1 MNKIYKLV
9 WSKVRNTW
17 VVVSEKAKGHGKNAS
32 SEKNRTILKSVIL
45 MALLGSFLT
54 VGTSSVSALTQDEE
68 DSIVNAII
76 QRLETEKKIPHYLSI
91 NVPKYEASKLNYNN
105 DAAEKDLYGI
115 AIGAETQTNEE
126 GIAIGRGAKIYK
138 GEEWRPFGTGK
149 LLWPESRQYS
159 MNPLQEVDAEK
170 FRGEYDI
177 HYTRGRN
184 GIAIGTSAQVY
195 EAMGIAIGYKAQA
208 SAPDQ
213 NSAVAPQVAIGAFAE
228 ASGVDAIA
236 IGTGATSRMY
246 GGVSVGYGAFN
257 YGKGYYGIA
266 IGEFSRTEKEGGI
279 ALGYRA
285 MAQGDRSLAL
295 GWYTRALYSDGVA
308 LGNGS
313 VLDRGPTSHAYLD
326 NDWDVKRT
334 IQNQLSPVSIG
345 SSRQTW
351 GTAENK
357 NFPHPPT
364 SKRQLINLAAGTE
377 DSDAVNV
384 AQLKVVDKK
393 VTNLSNNIDT
403 VKPHYFSITASP
415 TAPTSPFSNYHN
427 NGTYNTEHALA
438 IGEGVRAASDYSV
451 ALGYEAINQSEWT
464 NEREPDGRPKK
475 VTSYYSMSFLE
486 ERLGLS
492 RFHGESAVSM
502 VRGAHSLAIGDR
514 AMTNDTMGI
523 ALGYKAIT
531 GVRGES
537 NSVAPQIAI
546 GALAE
551 ATGWSTVAMGTGATA
566 ESNNSIAI
574 GTGAYTKKRDSND
587 IHSMAFGTYSRTEGT
602 ESMAFGHHAKVWGD
616 RSIAFG
622 AGSEAKGSSGVALG
636 YSSVADR
643 ERSLDPY
650 LKGEGKV
657 SETVYGT
664 LGAVSIGNPN
674 EPYEYDN
681 IRVGWSTA
689 KGTRQLINLAA
700 GSADTDAVNV
710 AQLKVVDKKVDHL
723 WTQFNMAGPHY
734 FSVSALTRDRISNY
748 NNDATDGS
756 ERALA
761 IGEDVYA
768 NDYSVAIGYGAVNHD
783 WKLNNPETGKS
794 ERVKTK
800 YDMSGLAQRL
810 DSDYIRREPVE
821 FKNIGSHS
829 VAIGDHAETNQTMSV
844 AIGYKAQAGLYSV
857 VKETVMP
864 QIAIGALANAYGD
877 STIALGT
884 GATATT
890 NDSIAIG
897 TGAHVQ
903 PMSVDND
910 IYSMALGHT
919 VCRRQRKTW
928 HSDIMP
934 RLLLIRPLQSVQ
946 AQHQVHPAVLLWATV
961 RWRTERNR

>member
-17 VVVSEKAKGHGKNAS
+17 VVASEIAKGHGKNSS
-32 SEKNRTILKSVIL
+32 SERSGTILKSVIL

-54 VGTSSVSALTQDEE
+54 AGMPSVSALTQEEE

-105 DAAEKDLYGI
+105 DAAVNDLYGI

-138 GEEWRPFGTGK
+138 GTEWRDFGTGK

-257 YGKGYYGIA
+257 YGPGYYGIS

-285 MAQGDRSLAL
+285 MAQGGRSLAL

-326 NDWDVKRT
+326 NDWLVKRT
-334 IQNQLSPVSIG
+334 LENQLSPVSIG
-345 SSRQTW
+345 NSRQTW
-351 GTAENK
+351 DTTENK

-364 SKRQLINLAAGTE
+364 SKRQLVNLAAGTE

-403 VKPHYFSITASP
+403 VKPHYFSITATETGS
-415 TAPTSPFSNYHN
+415 SSNYNN
-427 NGTYNTEHALA
+427 NGANGSVHAMA
-438 IGEGVRAASDYSV
+438 IGEKALTNDYSV
-451 ALGYEAINQSEWT
+451 ALGYGASNQSSMLYGS
-464 NEREPDGRPKK
+464 DGSYEKA
-475 VTSYYSMSFLE
+475 TSYYSMSALE

-492 RFHGESAVSM
+492 RFKGETEISM
-502 VRGAHSLAIGDR
+502 VRGSHSLAIGDR
-514 AMTNDTMGI
+514 ASTNDTMGI
-523 ALGYKAIT
+523 AIGYKATT
-531 GVRGES
+531 GSSRATG

-574 GTGAYTKKRDSND
+574 GTGAYTKKRDRDD

-602 ESMAFGHHAKVWGD
+602 ESMSF
-616 RSIAFG
+616 
-622 AGSEAKGSSGVALG
+622 
-636 YSSVADR
+636 
-643 ERSLDPY
+643 
-650 LKGEGKV
+650 
-657 SETVYGT
+657 
-664 LGAVSIGNPN
+664 
-674 EPYEYDN
+674 
-681 IRVGWSTA
+681 
-689 KGTRQLINLAA
+689 
-700 GSADTDAVNV
+700 
-710 AQLKVVDKKVDHL
+710 
-723 WTQFNMAGPHY
+723 
-734 FSVSALTRDRISNY
+734 
-748 NNDATDGS
+748 
-756 ERALA
+756 
-761 IGEDVYA
+761 
-768 NDYSVAIGYGAVNHD
+768 
-783 WKLNNPETGKS
+783 
-794 ERVKTK
+794 
-800 YDMSGLAQRL
+800 
-810 DSDYIRREPVE
+810 
-821 FKNIGSHS
+821 
-829 VAIGDHAETNQTMSV
+829 
-844 AIGYKAQAGLYSV
+844 
-857 VKETVMP
+857 
-864 QIAIGALANAYGD
+864 
-877 STIALGT
+877 
-884 GATATT
+884 
-890 NDSIAIG
+890 
-897 TGAHVQ
+897 
-903 PMSVDND
+903 
-910 IYSMALGHT
+910 
-919 VCRRQRKTW
+919 
-928 HSDIMP
+928 
-934 RLLLIRPLQSVQ
+934 
-946 AQHQVHPAVLLWATV
+946 
-961 RWRTERNR
+961 